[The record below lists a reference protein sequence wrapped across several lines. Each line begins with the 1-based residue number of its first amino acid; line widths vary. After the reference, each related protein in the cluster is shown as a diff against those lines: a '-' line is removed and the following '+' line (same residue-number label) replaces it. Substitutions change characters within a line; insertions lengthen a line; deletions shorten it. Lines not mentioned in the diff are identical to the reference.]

1 VEKLRYFDYIGNEDL
16 ERIFLQ
22 QPQYFNNDTEL
33 NLLKYSLGAFL
44 YIPATQYNMI
54 YKTIRGEVMGV
65 RPLAICLED
74 SVGVKGE
81 KEAIKNLKLALEDI
95 KNKNIENIP
104 LIFIRIK
111 DINQLEKISDIIISN
126 KKIITGILLP
136 KADAQLIEKCINI
149 LNSFKLLDIYV
160 IPIIESKEF
169 IYKESKE
176 YYFKNVYKTLL
187 KHKDR
192 ILNIRI
198 GIADVLGIYGIRRSK
213 SFSIY
218 DNIICTSFIHD
229 VINYLNRPELDIP
242 ISGGVSEL
250 FDMDDELIKNKY
262 IEEIL
267 LDKFHG
273 LIGKTVIHPSQVKLV
288 QALQVVSYE
297 DYMDA
302 NTILNSIDSIYGV
315 SKGILGGRMNEVNP
329 HLLWAKKTMIL
340 SQIYGVLNEGVDYN
354 ELFRF

>member
-1 VEKLRYFDYIGNEDL
+1 MRYFDYIGNDNL
-16 ERIFLQ
+16 DKLFLQ
-22 QPQYFNNDTEL
+22 QPQNFNNNTKVDI
-33 NLLKYSLGAFL
+33 LKYSLGAFL

-54 YKTIRGEVMGV
+54 HKTITGNVMGI

-74 SVGVKGE
+74 AVGASGE
-81 KEAIKNLKLALEDI
+81 KEAIKNLKLILSSI
-95 KNKNIENIP
+95 KDDEIEKGNNIP

-111 DINQLEKISDIIISN
+111 DINQLEKISDIIKN
-126 KKIITGILLP
+126 NRKVITGILLP
-136 KADAQLIEKCINI
+136 KADSIFIEKSINI
-149 LNSFKLLDIYV
+149 LNSFGLLDMYV

-176 YYFKNVYKTLL
+176 YYFENIYKILL
-187 KHKDR
+187 KYKGR

-198 GIADVLGIYGIRRSK
+198 GISDILGIYGIRKSK
-213 SFSIY
+213 SFSMY

-229 VINYLNRPELDIP
+229 IINYLNRHELDIP

-250 FDMDDELIKNKY
+250 FDMNDEIIKAKY

-273 LIGKTVIHPSQVKLV
+273 LIGKTVIHPSQITIV

-297 DYMDA
+297 DYIDA
-302 NTILNSIDSIYGV
+302 NTILNSTESVYGV
-315 SKGILGGRMNEVNP
+315 SKGVLGGRMNEVNP
-329 HLLWAKKTMIL
+329 HLLWAKKTLIL
-340 SQIYGVLNEGVDYN
+340 SQIYGVLNKGVDYS
-354 ELFRF
+354 ELFEL